1 MGFRFKDLFWISGEE
16 EPVEAEPPVGAPPVA
31 SMPPAVMPPAVISPA
46 VISPVSV
53 APSSRGVQSVERI
66 LHGLKDVDGVVGG
79 LALRADGELVG
90 QNLPGMFDQQ
100 TLERAGQRIAQMCA
114 ALNSEADG
122 TNAPKGG
129 ALRFDGFQLYVNPLP
144 SGTIGVLAEE
154 RVNVPALTMAMRV
167 VARQLEAFLSSSNSA
182 APS

>member
-16 EPVEAEPPVGAPPVA
+16 AAAEEEPPVSVPPVA
-31 SMPPAVMPPAVISPA
+31 LPPVALPPVSLPP
-46 VISPVSV
+46 VSLSPVSA
-53 APSSRGVQSVERI
+53 APSSRGVQSIERI

-129 ALRFDGFQLYVNPLP
+129 ALRFDGFQLYINPLP

>member
-16 EPVEAEPPVGAPPVA
+16 AEAEEEPPVSVPPVTLPPVA
-31 SMPPAVMPPAVISPA
+31 SPPVSLP
-46 VISPVSV
+46 PVSV

-129 ALRFDGFQLYVNPLP
+129 ALRFDGFQLYINPLP

-167 VARQLEAFLSSSNSA
+167 VARQLEAFLSSSASA